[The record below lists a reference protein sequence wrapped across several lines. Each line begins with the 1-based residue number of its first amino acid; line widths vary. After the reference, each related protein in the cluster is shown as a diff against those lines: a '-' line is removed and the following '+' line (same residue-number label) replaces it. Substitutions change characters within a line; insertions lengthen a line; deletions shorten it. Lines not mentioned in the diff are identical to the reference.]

1 MYQRM
6 DEVLIRLPREL
17 RSSVSDLAAVR
28 GTSLAAAYRLL
39 LDEALAARDKQATT
53 ARLVAAGQE
62 LDLHVLIAVEQVIA
76 LMESFL
82 PRGQGAA
89 RRVLPEAVLAAQ
101 RRLEL
106 NGTEDQ

>member
-1 MYQRM
+1 M

-17 RSSVSDLAAVR
+17 RARVSDLATGR

-39 LDEALAARDKQATT
+39 LEEALAARARQVTKS
-53 ARLVAAGQE
+53 RLVAAEQE

-106 NGTEDQ
+106 KEGVEA

>member
-6 DEVLIRLPREL
+6 EPVVIRLPK
-17 RSSVSDLAAVR
+17 AVR
-28 GTSLAAAYRLL
+28 ARIDELAMHVGMNQADVYRML
-39 LDEALAARDKQATT
+39 LDEGLAARARPAATPSLGT
-53 ARLVAAGQE
+53 PDQE

-106 NGTEDQ
+106 KEGVEA

>member
-1 MYQRM
+1 MYQRL

-17 RSSVSDLAAVR
+17 RTAVGELA
-28 GTSLAAAYRLL
+28 GLQGKSLAATYRLL
-39 LDEALAARDKQATT
+39 LDEALAARARQATAT
-53 ARLVAAGQE
+53 GLVAVEQE

-106 NGTEDQ
+106 REGVEA

>member
-1 MYQRM
+1 M
-6 DEVLIRLPREL
+6 EPVVVRLPK
-17 RSSVSDLAAVR
+17 AVR
-28 GTSLAAAYRLL
+28 VRIDELATQLGMNQADVYRML
-39 LDEALAARDKQATT
+39 LDGGLAAR
-53 ARLVAAGQE
+53 ARPVTPSLGTPEQE

-76 LMESFL
+76 LIESFL